1 MVVPGHK
8 ESPPKAWRVP
18 QEGPDDTVLID
29 RISRGDLLALES
41 LFRRYGPRL
50 RRFLEPL
57 ARRRQLIDEIL
68 NDTMLVIWR
77 KAGTFNGR
85 SKASTWILG
94 IALRRG
100 LKTIKHFDR
109 TVALD
114 TIEID
119 KPKDSDPEEHV
130 CRNELRVR
138 LDRALE
144 SLSPEHRTVVV
155 LTYFEGYSCRE
166 IATIVGCPV
175 DTVKTRMFHA
185 RRRLKVLLA
194 DRREDV
200 A

>member
-1 MVVPGHK
+1 M
-8 ESPPKAWRVP
+8 
-18 QEGPDDTVLID
+18 
-29 RISRGDLLALES
+29 LAFES
-41 LFRRYGPRL
+41 LFRRYCPRL

-57 ARRRQLIDEIL
+57 TRQRQLIDEIL

-100 LKTIKHFDR
+100 LKTIERFHR

-114 TIEID
+114 NVE
-119 KPKDSDPEEHV
+119 PQPPAGPDPEAQV
-130 CRNELRVR
+130 CRKQLRMR

-185 RRRLKVLLA
+185 RRRLKALLA
-194 DRREDV
+194 NRRED
-200 A
+200 AA